1 MASGMTIKDAVNE
14 MVETIGEYP
23 LGASAATPDGTG
35 TSIYDRA
42 RQFLDRE
49 DKRMQSMG
57 WPENTVMS
65 KEFTASG
72 GDIGIPN
79 TILRVRAAGS
89 SAHRNMIIR
98 DDSGTQKLYD
108 GNADT
113 FAFGSTEKVYLDV
126 VSKLDFI
133 DLPPLMQD
141 VVVAKSKM
149 EFQRR
154 IQGSPQVDAALM
166 QDYAVSQAAL
176 DRHPMVAEQPFNTQP
191 LMAGGGGGNR
201 EQGQK

>member
-1 MASGMTIKDAVNE
+1 MASGMTIKDAINE

-35 TSIYDRA
+35 ASIYDRA

-65 KEFTASG
+65 KEFTAAG
-72 GDIGIPN
+72 GAIGIAD
-79 TILRVRAAGS
+79 TVLRVRAAGS
-89 SAHRNMIIR
+89 SAHRNLIIR
-98 DDSGTQKLYD
+98 DDSGTQKLFD
-108 GNADT
+108 GNDDT
-113 FAFGSTEKVYLDV
+113 FVFETTEKVYLDV

-133 DLPPLMQD
+133 DLPPLLQD
-141 VVVAKSKM
+141 VVVAKSKL

-154 IQGSPQVDAALM
+154 IQGSPTTDAALM
-166 QDYAVSQAAL
+166 QDYAVAQAAL
-176 DRHPMVAEQPFNTQP
+176 DRHPMLSEQPFNTQP
-191 LMAGGGGGNR
+191 LIAGGGGGGER
-201 EQGQK
+201 KEK